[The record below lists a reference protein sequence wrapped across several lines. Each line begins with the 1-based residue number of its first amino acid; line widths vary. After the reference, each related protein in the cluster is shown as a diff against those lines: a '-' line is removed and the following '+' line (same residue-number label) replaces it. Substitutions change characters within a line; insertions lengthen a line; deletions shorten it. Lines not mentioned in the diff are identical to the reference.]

1 MIVRTVIEI
10 PGEAT
15 LRDVRSIIETL
26 TGLGYVRETDLSEQ
40 TMTFEFTA
48 DDAAQ
53 LTPIQLAIVDAAV
66 RLVDG
71 ITSDAAV
78 RAAVAAVSLSDRWA
92 RKAGLSPPSSRSGR
106 RRSPYDDPPVA
117 VPSQGAEVAG
127 RHARGADEE
136 RPSCRP
142 ERL

>member
-78 RAAVAAVSLSDRWA
+78 RAAVAAVSLSDRWEEVLTEL
-92 RKAGLSPPSSRSGR
+92 R
-106 RRSPYDDPPVA
+106 
-117 VPSQGAEVAG
+117 SQGWTLPSEFEI
-127 RHARGADEE
+127 REE
-136 RPSCRP
+136 EEPV
-142 ERL
+142 